1 MIVLNIHHKHTVSDR
16 IPRWATYFIF
26 EFLPQWIFI
35 QGPVKLEIEKRRNS
49 RKLSNPEKALSNTV
63 TMLQSNTILR
73 RNKQIGN
80 NKKSSLLAS
89 LAGSAG
95 QEGWCLIF
103 FQTDFRRRFFRR
115 VGTLVQNLAPK
126 LIFRTMT
133 FISF

>member
-1 MIVLNIHHKHTVSDR
+1 VIVLNIHHKHTVSDR

-103 FQTDFRRRFFRR
+103 
-115 VGTLVQNLAPK
+115 L
-126 LIFRTMT
+126 
-133 FISF
+133 